1 MESGNEQSVEGAAER
16 AKALSYYEAA
26 ERAASEVPDVPSDT
40 PQRPVRKVGIIGAG
54 TMGGGIAMSF
64 ANAGIPVI
72 IVERDQAALERGLAV
87 VRKNYERSVQKG
99 RFTSAEL
106 EARVARIEGALQL
119 EKLSDC
125 DLVIEAVFEN
135 MGVKQELFAR
145 LDAICKK
152 GAILAS
158 NTSALDINQIA
169 AATKRPSD
177 VIGMHFFSPANV
189 MKLLEAVRGQQTA
202 HDVISTVMAL
212 GKTIGKVPALVGVC
226 PGFVAN
232 RIMGR
237 RGPQLQKVLLQG
249 APPWEIDRVL
259 TDYGFPMG
267 PFATADLA
275 GLDIGWIA
283 EKSRGQSIRD
293 RLCEMGRRGQKS
305 GAGYY
310 NYDPETRARS
320 PEPKVAELIANFAR
334 EKGMTQR
341 EFSDQEIIERCVLAV
356 INEGAKIVQE
366 GVVIRPS
373 DIDVIV
379 VNGYSWP
386 KYRGGPMYHAD
397 KMGIPNVVSALQR
410 FAQQD
415 DDPQWQ
421 PAELLTR
428 MAAEGRTFT
437 QALASH

>member
-1 MESGNEQSVEGAAER
+1 
-16 AKALSYYEAA
+16 
-26 ERAASEVPDVPSDT
+26 
-40 PQRPVRKVGIIGAG
+40 VGPA
-54 TMGGGIAMSF
+54 
-64 ANAGIPVI
+64 P
-72 IVERDQAALERGLAV
+72 RGLGV
-87 VRKNYERSVQKG
+87 VRKNYERSVTRG
-99 RFTSAEL
+99 RFTQAEL
-106 EARVARIEGALQL
+106 EQRVARIEGALQL
-119 EKLSDC
+119 ERLADC

-145 LDAICKK
+145 LDAICKP

-169 AATKRPSD
+169 AATSRPAD

-189 MKLLEAVRGQQTA
+189 MKLLEAVRGQKTA
-202 HDVISTVMAL
+202 LDVIATVMAL
-212 GKTIGKVPALVGVC
+212 GKTIAKVPSLVGVC

-259 TDYGFPMG
+259 TEYGFPMG

-275 GLDIGWIA
+275 GLDIGWNA
-283 EKSRGQSIRD
+283 QKSRGESIRD

-320 PEPKVAELIANFAR
+320 PEPKVAELIAQFAR

-366 GVVIRPS
+366 GIVIRPS

-397 KMGIPNVVSALQR
+397 TMGIPNVVAALQR
-410 FAQQD
+410 FAKQD

-421 PAELLTR
+421 PAPLLTR

-437 QALASH
+437 QDLSSR